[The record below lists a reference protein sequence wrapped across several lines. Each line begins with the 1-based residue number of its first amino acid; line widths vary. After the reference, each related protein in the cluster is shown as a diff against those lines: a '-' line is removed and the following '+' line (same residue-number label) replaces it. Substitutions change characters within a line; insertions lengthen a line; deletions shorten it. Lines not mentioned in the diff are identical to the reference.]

1 MGFVSKFNAHTS
13 PTFHKK
19 DIQTINKMDLIRT
32 VIIHLDDVGFKLK
45 DNQYKATLVQNTFVN
60 HAQIPAIHIIVLNLI
75 HSTLTYIPFSSLTSF
90 TQFLQRLRRLIR

>member
-1 MGFVSKFNAHTS
+1 
-13 PTFHKK
+13 
-19 DIQTINKMDLIRT
+19 MDLIRT

-45 DNQYKATLVQNTFVN
+45 DNQRKTTLVQNTFVN
-60 HAQIPAIHIIVLNLI
+60 HAQIPAIHIVLSLI